1 MRGLPLAP
9 GEGLTLTAY
18 TAEPGTPSH
27 DGLKLPARLTG
38 LGPRT
43 GQAILVAAWYAG
55 LTALALAFAY
65 RGRGLGR
72 PPGAVII
79 TGYLAFVSALAITI
93 THPRVSPAAAAVPA
107 AVITLAGTILVA
119 RPPEPAR
126 CPAAAGR
133 PAWWQRRSLLPG
145 WNARRLWTLNL
156 ALCLIIAACDA
167 ATRPQLILI
176 GLLIC
181 GPCCALLTARWAPN
195 AASGAFA
202 LALGV
207 ALGVL
212 DQILA
217 TFIQYAFLSA
227 ITAVTATATAGAAV
241 LQRRSPD
248 RADPII
254 VLTAGQALGK
264 YGHGFN
270 HAA

>member
-27 DGLKLPARLTG
+27 DGLKLPASPAG

-93 THPRVSPAAAAVPA
+93 TQARVSPAAAAVPA

-126 CPAAAGR
+126 CPAGRLVAAAI
-133 PAWWQRRSLLPG
+133 PAAR
-145 WNARRLWTLNL
+145 WNAGRLWTLSL

-167 ATRPQLILI
+167 A
-176 GLLIC
+176 
-181 GPCCALLTARWAPN
+181 
-195 AASGAFA
+195 
-202 LALGV
+202 
-207 ALGVL
+207 
-212 DQILA
+212 
-217 TFIQYAFLSA
+217 
-227 ITAVTATATAGAAV
+227 ATAGAAV

-248 RADPII
+248 RSGPDNRFDRW
-254 VLTAGQALGK
+254 AGTGK
-264 YGHGFN
+264 IWPWFQPRCVMRRRWPGRRC
-270 HAA
+270 AARAV